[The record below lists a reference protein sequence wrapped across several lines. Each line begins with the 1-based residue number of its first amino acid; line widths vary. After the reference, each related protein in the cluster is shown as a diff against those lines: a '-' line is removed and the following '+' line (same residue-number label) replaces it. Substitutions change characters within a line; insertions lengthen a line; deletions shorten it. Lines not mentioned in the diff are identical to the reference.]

1 MGTWHLI
8 ETLAEGTATLVAS
21 GGQPKDLTSIRRLSP
36 APDILLEPLVAH
48 VRQSRALF
56 DEVLTSTKKRQSWRI
71 YAWPIIGPFRDV
83 HGIHL
88 WIGDPDEEPTKRRLT
103 SGVAWMVKEMLI
115 YQTWESGA
123 MSGTRLEDWL
133 PTATPADYI
142 DRAIHFE
149 QETDFL
155 NLVLNPQHGGVLSTW
170 FSVRHDQGHAMQW
183 QVVLRSMENG
193 SGVRVLYHDMSDT
206 RPPSA
211 PSLAALGLR
220 DGLLGAEVYVALL
233 EARRGIIA
241 MWVGRPA
248 PWVEWQYA
256 HVTGPVICPDDLSC
270 LHEAARR
277 IETREAPEVTELVRL
292 HGDHGAWVK
301 ATVTLRPFQ
310 LPDRPPHAD
319 LLLAQIARADGPAP
333 TEQGGHP
340 RVSTRET
347 RHDWKIF

>member
-21 GGQPKDLTSIRRLSP
+21 DGQPKELTSIRRLPP
-36 APDILLEPLVAH
+36 APDIQLEPLVAH
-48 VRQSRALF
+48 VRQSRAPF
-56 DEVLTSTKKRQSWRI
+56 DGVLASAKKRQSWRI
-71 YAWPIIGPFRDV
+71 YAWPIIGPFREV

-123 MSGTRLEDWL
+123 MSGTLLEDWL

-142 DRAIHFE
+142 NRAIHFE
-149 QETDFL
+149 RETDFL
-155 NLVLNPQHGGVLSTW
+155 NLALNPRPGGVLSTW
-170 FSVRHDQGHAMQW
+170 FSVRHDHGHAMQW
-183 QVVLRSMENG
+183 QVVLRSMEDS
-193 SGVRVLYHDMSDT
+193 SGVRVLYHDMSDVL
-206 RPPSA
+206 PPSA

-241 MWVGRPA
+241 MWIGRPA
-248 PWVEWQYA
+248 PWVEWQYS
-256 HVTGPVICPDDLSC
+256 HVTGPVIYPEDLSR
-270 LHEAARR
+270 LQEAARR
-277 IETREAPEVTELVRL
+277 IENGAAPEVTELVRL
-292 HGDHGAWVK
+292 HGAGGAWVK

-310 LPDRPPHAD
+310 LPNRPPHAD
-319 LLLAQIARADGPAP
+319 LLLAQIAHADGPEP
-333 TEQGGHP
+333 IQ
-340 RVSTRET
+340 
-347 RHDWKIF
+347 